1 MLTMRPLILTLT
13 LILLATTA
21 QAVRQSQHVAALS
34 TDRGMLQFQ
43 KVIDSKCTLCHT
55 RTQIDKALSQQQD
68 IDQILAQMI
77 GHGAQL
83 TDAEKTLLSRYW
95 NDAQFAE
102 VNQVISLRCTGCHTR
117 QRIDEALANGENL
130 AEIREKMIRFGAQLS
145 TTEQEVLGVFGGN
158 PLK

>member
-1 MLTMRPLILTLT
+1 MRLFILSLL
-13 LILLATTA
+13 LILLVTTTQAA
-21 QAVRQSQHVAALS
+21 QQSQHVAALS

-55 RTQIDKALSQQQD
+55 RTQIDKALSQRQD
-68 IDQILAQMI
+68 IDQIVAQMI

-83 TDAEKTLLSRYW
+83 TDAEKTTLTSHW
-95 NDAQFAE
+95 SDDQFAE
-102 VNQVISLRCTGCHTR
+102 VNEVISLRCTGCHTR

-130 AEIREKMIRFGAQLS
+130 AEIQEKMIRFGAQIS
-145 TTEQEVLGVFGGN
+145 TREQDVLGVFSGK